1 MLDLFLTDSSLYCAQ
16 WDYQN
21 KKPLLFS
28 FLKVKLLSPLS
39 TIWSDP
45 DEVKHVLKTALSQLN
60 NVNKIQ
66 GTSAHVIIDHN
77 LSQNDSIDTGDIS
90 KNNEIEDFLQWTLK
104 NRWGKQ
110 INNLSFALVKGNP
123 YYYFAIAR
131 TILAEMNRILNEY
144 GCLHISVFL
153 LKLYLEL
160 MKFKMEY
167 YLVRIVVMN
176 YIVLLRM
183 GLNLQK

>member
-45 DEVKHVLKTALSQLN
+45 DEVKHVLKTALSQVN

-110 INNLSFALVKGNP
+110 INNLAFALVKGNP
-123 YYYFAIAR
+123 YYYFAVAR
-131 TILAEMNRILNEY
+131 TILAEMNSILNEN
-144 GCLHISVFL
+144 IN
-153 LKLYLEL
+153 
-160 MKFKMEY
+160 
-167 YLVRIVVMN
+167 I
-176 YIVLLRM
+176 
-183 GLNLQK
+183 